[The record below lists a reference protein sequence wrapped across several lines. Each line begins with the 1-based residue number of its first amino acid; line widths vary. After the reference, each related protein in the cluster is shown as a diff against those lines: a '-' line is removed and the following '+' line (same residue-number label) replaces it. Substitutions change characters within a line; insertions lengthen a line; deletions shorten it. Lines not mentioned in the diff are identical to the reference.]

1 MKLFRRFRKLL
12 ESSLSVRL
20 TLTYSLLAVVSTLG
34 LVGFIYL
41 QTVGAQ
47 QGEMYKQ
54 MASRL
59 SYLVSQFEY
68 GGPDAVVGAIDAAL
82 SEDLLATHEL
92 YLYLDASGQSLAG
105 NFERV
110 LDFPITEVWQPETLV
125 QQGDAEVL
133 ARIQSRVLSDGS
145 IVIVGRDMDDLD
157 ALRALMGRASAA
169 AILLALFIVAAGTY
183 IFKHEL
189 ELRVSS
195 IRHTAARI
203 SAGQF
208 RQRIPVSD
216 RNDEFSQLARDLN
229 TMLDRVEGLMQGVRH
244 VTDTVAH
251 NLRTPLMRMQ
261 ANLHMAQQAENAP
274 EALRQANDYAIQELE
289 RLTILFDKLL
299 QIAEIEAGTQRRN
312 FTVIEPATIAA
323 DVVDLYEPFAQEC
336 NITLTLEV
344 HSRRVVLGDA
354 DLLASALANVID
366 NGIKYAKSRVAIQIE
381 NAWNHRVAIAVQ
393 DDGPG
398 IPEADK
404 NHIGTHF
411 YRVDHE
417 VYGHGLGLASVR
429 AITQLH
435 HGNIRM
441 ENHDQGFT
449 FTIELP
455 ITRET

>member
-1 MKLFRRFRKLL
+1 
-12 ESSLSVRL
+12 
-20 TLTYSLLAVVSTLG
+20 
-34 LVGFIYL
+34 
-41 QTVGAQ
+41 
-47 QGEMYKQ
+47 
-54 MASRL
+54 
-59 SYLVSQFEY
+59 
-68 GGPDAVVGAIDAAL
+68 
-82 SEDLLATHEL
+82 
-92 YLYLDASGQSLAG
+92 LYLDESGEALAG

-110 LDFPITEVWQPETLV
+110 LDFPITEAWQPETLV
-125 QQGDAEVL
+125 QRDDSEFL
-133 ARIQSRVLSDGS
+133 ARIQSRILSDGS
-145 IVIVGRDMDDLD
+145 IVIVGRDIDDLD

-169 AILLALFIVAAGTY
+169 AILLALVIVAAGSY

-216 RNDEFSQLARDLN
+216 RDDEFSQLARALN

-261 ANLHMAQQAENAP
+261 ANLHMAQQAENSH
-274 EALRQANDYAIQELE
+274 EALSQANDYAIQELE

-299 QIAEIEAGTQRRN
+299 HIAEIEAGTQRRN
-312 FTVIEPATIAA
+312 FTVIQPAVIAE
-323 DVVDLYEPFAQEC
+323 DVVDLYEPLAQEG

-344 HSRRVVLGDA
+344 YSRRAILGDA

-366 NGIKYAKSRVAIQIE
+366 NGIKYAHSSVVIEIE
-381 NAWNHRVAIAVQ
+381 NAWNHRVAIAVR

-435 HGNIRM
+435 HGSIRM
-441 ENHDQGFT
+441 ENHEEGFT

-455 ITRET
+455 TT